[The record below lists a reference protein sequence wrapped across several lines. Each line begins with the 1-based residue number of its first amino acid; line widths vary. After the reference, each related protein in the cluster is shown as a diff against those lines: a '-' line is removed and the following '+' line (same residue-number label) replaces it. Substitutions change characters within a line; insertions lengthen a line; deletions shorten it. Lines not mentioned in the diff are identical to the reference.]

1 MIIDFHVHL
10 FAAGHLPKRWFSSIA
25 AHLAARKPGTVDQN
39 ALAQRLEARILD
51 PDAAYLIKDMD
62 DAKVD
67 SVISH
72 PLDYGLALGEPEASM
87 EKIVEHNAAL
97 QARHP
102 NRYFSFTSIDPRRP
116 GAPEF
121 VRATSRKYGLK
132 GLNLYP
138 PAGFDPASPE
148 CMKVCRIALEEDL
161 PVLFHTGGAN
171 FPMKPR
177 YGSPHLLGDVQAELP
192 DLKIILGHAGF
203 PYQWEEAI
211 TVARRNPEWL
221 EKDLVDFHAII
232 EVPKGD
238 KHPRFAHLPEI
249 ESFARS
255 EKDRKLVTMQRAFRV
270 TGQPFVLPPGT
281 PKDRVEILQEAFH
294 KTYRDPEFHKAYK
307 KLAADD
313 ATPLMPEAH
322 EKVIR
327 EIPRDPEVVEI
338 FKKIVGAGPLPS
350 R

>member
-10 FAAGHLPKRWFSSIA
+10 FGAGHLPKRWFTSLA
-25 AHLAARKPGTVDQN
+25 AHLAARKPGTVDLN
-39 ALAQRLEARILD
+39 AFAQRLEARILD

-67 SVISH
+67 LVISH
-72 PLDYGLALGEPEASM
+72 PLDYGLALGEPDLSM

-121 VRATSRKYGLK
+121 IRATSRKYGLK

-211 TVARRNPEWL
+211 TVARRNPNAYL
-221 EKDLVDFHAII
+221 EISQWYKLASRDHSKFVETLAEVKSEVGADRVLFGSDHLTGPGLANSKADLVSWIDCI
-232 EVPKGD
+232 
-238 KHPRFAHLPEI
+238 RRLPE
-249 ESFARS
+249 ENARFTTA
-255 EKDRKLVTMQRAFRV
+255 DVDLILGRNAQRLLKLEGV
-270 TGQPFVLPPGT
+270 P
-281 PKDRVEILQEAFH
+281 
-294 KTYRDPEFHKAYK
+294 
-307 KLAADD
+307 LA
-313 ATPLMPEAH
+313 
-322 EKVIR
+322 
-327 EIPRDPEVVEI
+327 
-338 FKKIVGAGPLPS
+338 
-350 R
+350 